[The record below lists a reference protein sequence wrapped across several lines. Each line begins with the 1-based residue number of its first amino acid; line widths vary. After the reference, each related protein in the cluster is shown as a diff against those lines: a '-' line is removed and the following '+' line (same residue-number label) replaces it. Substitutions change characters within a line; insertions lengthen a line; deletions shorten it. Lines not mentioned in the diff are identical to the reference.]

1 MIGILV
7 RTLIIALGLWLA
19 DYLLSGVSIRGTAT
33 LIWAALL
40 LGLVNAIVRPI
51 LVFLTFP
58 ITLLTLGFFLL
69 VINAGMFGLVA
80 AVLDRFAVDGFW
92 SALLGALVVSLV
104 STVASWTIGP
114 DGRYQVLIVDR
125 RN

>member
-1 MIGILV
+1 MIGIIV

-19 DYLLSGVSIRGTAT
+19 DYLLSGVTIRGTST

-40 LGLVNAIVRPI
+40 LGLANAIVRPI

-80 AVLDRFAVDGFW
+80 SFLKGFSVDGFF
-92 SALLGALVVSLV
+92 SALLGAVIVSLV

-114 DGRYQVLIVDR
+114 NGRYQLLIIDR